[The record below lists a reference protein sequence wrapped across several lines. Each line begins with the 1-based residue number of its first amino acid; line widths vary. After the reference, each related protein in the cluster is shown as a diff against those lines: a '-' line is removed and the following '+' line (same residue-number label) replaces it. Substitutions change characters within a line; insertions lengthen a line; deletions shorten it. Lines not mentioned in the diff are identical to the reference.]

1 MTDRSGFDQ
10 FVHARGPAL
19 APTAYLL
26 TGDHHLAEDLVQ
38 AAHLG
43 LVKAVN
49 GFDPERGRDFLAYA
63 VPTISG
69 EVKRHFRDQGW
80 DIRPPRRIQ
89 ELRAEVERLGPPK
102 STIMALA
109 FYEELTHQQIAQH
122 LDLPL
127 GTVKS
132 HLRRGLTNLR
142 TRLGDG
148 HGTPE

>member
-1 MTDRSGFDQ
+1 MRRREPADHALGRSRGGWGSKLHVVCDR
-10 FVHARGPAL
+10 A
-19 APTAYLL
+19 
-26 TGDHHLAEDLVQ
+26 
-38 AAHLG
+38 G
-43 LVKAVN
+43 LVV
-49 GFDPERGRDFLAYA
+49 GFRVTAGQINECTEFIPLLESIA
-63 VPTISG
+63 I
-69 EVKRHFRDQGW
+69 H
-80 DIRPPRRIQ
+80 
-89 ELRAEVERLGPPK
+89 RAEVERLGPPK